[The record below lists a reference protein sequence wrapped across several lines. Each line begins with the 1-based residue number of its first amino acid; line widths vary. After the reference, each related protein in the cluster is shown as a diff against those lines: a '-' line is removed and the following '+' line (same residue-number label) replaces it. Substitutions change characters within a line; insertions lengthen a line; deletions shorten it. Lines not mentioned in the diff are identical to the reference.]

1 MGLFSQSSIK
11 RSVGTRPNTPVF
23 DNAEDEGNVDD
34 QYEDEDD
41 NNEDYDN
48 EDDDGNEYD
57 NNEDDNDY
65 GYEEDEGKIT
75 RTISPFQSGPSLFS
89 APKAQTDQGND
100 KHLLLHLTHIILFII
115 RSWIVWKDFRRKFRK
130 YI

>member
-48 EDDDGNEYD
+48 EDDDGNEDD

-65 GYEEDEGKIT
+65 GYEEDESKIT

-89 APKAQTDQGND
+89 APKAQTDQGNE
-100 KHLLLHLTHIILFII
+100 KHLLLHLTPIILFII